1 VRLRRRV
8 LHLSED
14 TTMTTSST
22 TQAADASE
30 PAVSDAEHAAPHV
43 RGAAPGDLAA
53 VEALLTVSGL
63 PLDGVREAFGTFVI
77 AESGTDLVGVAGLEV
92 CCDNALLR
100 SVAVRPEW
108 RSHGVGRALVT
119 RVISD
124 AESRGIRALYLLTT
138 TADRYFPSFGFRTI
152 TRDEVPADVRA
163 TSEFSAASCAPA
175 TVMCRECGVPEVRG
189 SASPQPHTRDS

>member
-1 VRLRRRV
+1 VRLRRLV
-8 LHLSED
+8 LHLTED

-22 TQAADASE
+22 AQ
-30 PAVSDAEHAAPHV
+30 
-43 RGAAPGDLAA
+43 RGAASAAGAVNAMNAQPDAPRVRAAVPADLEA
-53 VEALLTVSGL
+53 VEALLTASGL
-63 PLDGVREAFGTFVI
+63 PLDGVRDALPTFVV

-92 CCDNALLR
+92 CCENALLR

-138 TADRYFPSFGFRTI
+138 TADRYFPTFGFRTI
-152 TRDEVPADVRA
+152 PRDEVPADVRETA
-163 TSEFSAASCAPA
+163 EFREACPASA
-175 TVMCRECGVPEVRG
+175 TVMCRACDAAATPP
-189 SASPQPHTRDS
+189 S

>member
-1 VRLRRRV
+1 M
-8 LHLSED
+8 LHLTED

-22 TQAADASE
+22 AQRGDANVAGAINAADTRPDSPRVRAAV
-30 PAVSDAEHAAPHV
+30 PA
-43 RGAAPGDLAA
+43 DLGA
-53 VEALLTVSGL
+53 VEALLTASDL
-63 PLDGVREAFGTFVI
+63 PLAGVRDALPTFVV

-92 CCDNALLR
+92 CCENALLR

-138 TADRYFPSFGFRTI
+138 TADRYFPTFGFRTI
-152 TRDEVPADVRA
+152 PRDEVPADVRA
-163 TSEFSAASCAPA
+163 TAEFREACPASA
-175 TVMCRECGVPEVRG
+175 TVMCRPCAGAPVRG
-189 SASPQPHTRDS
+189 CADSPLPARER